1 MRTKTIFQVAVALA
15 ALSGLLTIATGTVA
29 QQFTVLHN
37 FDIVAKDG
45 YSSVTSLVPDD
56 LGNLYGTT
64 WFGGT
69 KRGGIAFELI
79 RGNGWTENVLRNF
92 VYNTSDANEPMGGLI
107 FDNAGNLYGTTAA
120 GGATGLGT
128 VFELTQGGGGWKETI
143 LHSFGAGSDGYSP
156 SGNLIFDAA
165 GNLYGTTQ
173 FGGPGGGG
181 TVFEMTP
188 KAGGGWSEKVL
199 HGFPLVGRDGN
210 LPQAGLTLDAAGNLY
225 GTTGQGGGLC
235 PTNGASG
242 CGTVFELSP
251 GAGGEWTEKVIH
263 EFGIGGDGLFPSG
276 GVILDDSGNVYGTA
290 PMGGK
295 GCAGSGCGIL
305 YELRPNANGT
315 WTEVVLHYFGFGTDG
330 AGPQAA
336 LIFDAAGNLYGS
348 TAGGG
353 DYQRGSV
360 FELMP
365 TGKWGWTEKVLHSFN
380 YKDGAAPQASLILSN
395 GNLYGTTSQ
404 GGDATGGTVFEVTP

>member
-1 MRTKTIFQVAVALA
+1 MRTRTIFQFAVALA
-15 ALSGLLTIATGTVA
+15 ALSGLLTIATRADA
-29 QQFTVLHN
+29 QQFTILHN
-37 FDIVAKDG
+37 FDTFTKDG
-45 YSSVTSLVPDD
+45 YESVASLVPDHA
-56 LGNLYGTT
+56 GNLYGTT
-64 WFGGT
+64 SYGGT
-69 KRGGIAFELI
+69 SRVGTAFELI
-79 RGNGWTENVLRNF
+79 KGNGWTENILHNF
-92 VYNTSDANEPMGGLI
+92 ALNTSDAEHPQGGLI
-107 FDNAGNLYGTTAA
+107 FDNAGNLYGTAD
-120 GGATGLGT
+120 GGSPTGSGA
-128 VFELTQGGGGWKETI
+128 VFELTQSGGGWKETI
-143 LHSFGAGSDGYSP
+143 LHGFGTGNDGYSP

-199 HGFPLVGRDGN
+199 HGFPLAGRDGN
-210 LPQAGLTLDAAGNLY
+210 LPQAGLILDAAGNLY
-225 GTTGQGGGLC
+225 GTTAQGGGTC
-235 PTNGASG
+235 PTYSPSG

-251 GAGGEWTEKVIH
+251 GADGEWTEKVIH

-305 YELRPNANGT
+305 YELRPNADGT

-330 AGPQAA
+330 AGPQAG
-336 LIFDAAGNLYGS
+336 LIFDAAGNLYGT

-353 DYQRGSV
+353 DYQRGTV

-380 YKDGAAPQASLILSN
+380 YKDGAAPQASLIFSN
-395 GNLYGTTSQ
+395 GNLYGTTFQ